1 MTTNRREFIA
11 GTGALIAALTNLS
24 ACGKRAGATDAEA
37 LLAEIAE
44 DMLADYPE
52 NATSLGI
59 DTGARAGLKSRL
71 TDRSAA
77 GQKAIAERVATR
89 LARMAEIDVES
100 LDEATRVDFDVVRTV
115 HETAAEGFAFP
126 YGDMVVLNQGINWA
140 NGPYVVA
147 QNKGAFLEIPSFLE
161 EQHTIAGAEDA
172 KSYLVRLE
180 AYAGQL
186 VGETGRL
193 QAAAEQGVI
202 APDFLLDK
210 TLAQIKLA
218 RASPVEDWPVVASFA
233 RKTGGIPGDWGA
245 KAAKITADRIV
256 PALDAQIAE
265 LEAQRKRA
273 TADAG
278 VWKLPD
284 GEAYYAWNLRAST
297 TTDMTPEEIHER
309 GQEELKE
316 LQSEMDAILKDEG
329 MTEGTVGERMTA
341 LGEDP
346 RFQFADGDPGRAEI
360 VQFIEERVA
369 DIRARLPQAFKT
381 LVPGN
386 FEVKRMAPEVEPG
399 APGAYGGPGSIDGKI
414 PGKYW
419 INLHTTSRWRRYEL
433 PTLTHHESLP
443 GHVWQGEYAFKMPLI
458 RTLLAFNAYSE
469 GWALYAEQLADEL
482 GVYAN
487 QPIWRLG
494 YLQSIAFRA
503 CRLVVDTGLH
513 AKRWGREEAIH
524 WFMTANGSGE
534 LEVRSE
540 VDRYCAW
547 PGQACGYKI
556 GHSEINRLRAKAKEA
571 LGAKFD
577 FREFNDTVVMTG
589 GVPMVVLARRIDDF
603 IATRQQA

>member
-1 MTTNRREFIA
+1 MITNRREFIA
-11 GTGALIAALTNLS
+11 GTGALIAALSNLA
-24 ACGKRAGATDAEA
+24 ACGRRADATDAQA

-44 DMLADYPE
+44 DILADYPE

-59 DTGARAGLKSRL
+59 DKDARAGLKARL

-77 GQKAIAERVATR
+77 GQKAIAERVAAR

-100 LDEATRVDFDVVRTV
+100 LDEATRLDFDVVRTA
-115 HETAAEGFAFP
+115 HETAADGFKFA
-126 YGDMVVLNQGINWA
+126 YGDMVMLNQGLNWA

-161 EQHTIAGAEDA
+161 EQHVVATAEDA
-172 KSYLVRLE
+172 EAYLARLA

-210 TLAQIKLA
+210 TLAQIRLA
-218 RASPVEDWPVVASFA
+218 RAGKYEDWPMIASFI
-233 RKTGGIPGDWGA
+233 RKTEGMPGKFGLQAWQIA
-245 KAAKITADRIV
+245 HEKIA
-256 PALDAQIAE
+256 PALDLQIAE
-265 LEAQRKRA
+265 LEAHRKRA
-273 TADAG
+273 TSDAG
-278 VWKLPD
+278 IWKLPD

-297 TTDMTPEEIHER
+297 TTDMTPEEIHQR
-309 GQEELKE
+309 GQEELKA
-316 LQSEMDAILKDEG
+316 LQSEMDAILKAEG

-346 RFQFADGDPGRAEI
+346 RYKFQEGDPGRAEI
-360 VQFIEERVA
+360 MKFLEERVA

-386 FEVKRMAPEVEPG
+386 FEIKRMAPEVEPG
-399 APGAYGGPGSIDGKI
+399 APGAYGGPGSIDGKV

-419 INLHTTSRWRRYEL
+419 INLRTTDLWNTFSL

-443 GHVWQGEYAFKMPLI
+443 GHVWQGEYAFKLPLI

-482 GVYAN
+482 GVYEN

-513 AKRWGREEAIH
+513 AKRWTREEAIR

-534 LEVRSE
+534 LEVRGE

-577 FREFNDTVVMTG
+577 FREFNDAVVMTG

-603 IATRQQA
+603 IAKRQNG